1 MVLCNFP
8 LMSGGNKNSYVPKQT
23 CSFYLQVCLTTYGL
37 LLPTSIKK
45 YANDLDI
52 FTLIFW
58 NIE

>member
-1 MVLCNFP
+1 
-8 LMSGGNKNSYVPKQT
+8 MSGGNKNSYVPKQT

-37 LLPTSIKK
+37 LLPTSIKR
-45 YANDLDI
+45 YTNDLDI